1 MGLTVGP
8 RVDDKDKRHRDAD
21 DDGPVLRRRG
31 VVRHPSLD
39 RENERHEFE
48 RDKRKK
54 KKGGGGES
62 RGPELTTR
70 VGPAA
75 LESQSMKYA
84 HILTPNEAGQIESV
98 MVPISRVTC

>member
-54 KKGGGGES
+54 EKRRGGGRAED
-62 RGPELTTR
+62 
-70 VGPAA
+70 
-75 LESQSMKYA
+75 Q
-84 HILTPNEAGQIESV
+84 N
-98 MVPISRVTC
+98 